1 MQRWLGD
8 RFRLSPADAAARVR
22 QAALLGRHP
31 VLEAALADGRVTVE
45 QAGVAATALDR
56 VTTLP
61 EVAADVGQDAA
72 GFLVDLCAS
81 LAPRDLAR
89 AGQALVE
96 ELTCAPSVDDP
107 ADAAAVER
115 EQQRAEAEAQA
126 GERNDLHVARRRGR
140 MRALLDLGPL
150 GEATLAAWLRTADTP
165 AAGDD
170 GVQDDRSRSER
181 RGDALVDLLAVA
193 AAGTL
198 TDSARD
204 SDGTDDVHAPGW
216 VATGD
221 PVEAATRA
229 TSAPVAPLALLT
241 ITTTLA
247 DLRDGLAGAGRL
259 DTGGTLSAATLRQ
272 LACDALVVP
281 AVLGGPSQVL
291 DLGRSTRDW
300 NRAQRRAAALRD
312 RGCVAPGCDQPPAAC
327 QLHHCWHWTDGGPTD
342 LWNAAL
348 LCGFHHRMVHRQGWA
363 VVLATNGYPQ
373 LVPPATIDPDRRPRQ
388 HHRYR
393 LALLTARHC
402 E

>member
-1 MQRWLGD
+1 MSATTCTSR
-8 RFRLSPADAAARVR
+8 AAA
-22 QAALLGRHP
+22 
-31 VLEAALADGRVTVE
+31 
-45 QAGVAATALDR
+45 AG
-56 VTTLP
+56 
-61 EVAADVGQDAA
+61 
-72 GFLVDLCAS
+72 
-81 LAPRDLAR
+81 
-89 AGQALVE
+89 
-96 ELTCAPSVDDP
+96 CAPCSTSAP
-107 ADAAAVER
+107 S
-115 EQQRAEAEAQA
+115 
-126 GERNDLHVARRRGR
+126 ARPPWPRGC
-140 MRALLDLGPL
+140 A
-150 GEATLAAWLRTADTP
+150 TADTP

-181 RGDALVDLLAVA
+181 RGDALVDLLATA
-193 AAGTL
+193 A
-198 TDSARD
+198 
-204 SDGTDDVHAPGW
+204 
-216 VATGD
+216 GD

-259 DTGGTLSAATLRQ
+259 DTGATLSAATLRQ

-327 QLHHCWHWTDGGPTD
+327 QLHHCWHWVDGGPTD
-342 LWNAAL
+342 LANAAL

-363 VVLATNGYPQ
+363 VVLAANGYPQ

-393 LALLTARHC
+393 LALLTERRRT
-402 E
+402 